1 MKKVIVEGLL
11 EFLMGKK
18 KEIARKFMERVQ
30 SGGDQVVTKIEI
42 KVTRNIGFLQKVCKV
57 KRLQEE

>member
-1 MKKVIVEGLL
+1 
-11 EFLMGKK
+11 MGKK